1 MTYVQTR
8 LAYRRFVERFGP
20 DDFYNLK
27 EWVDKHLESMVLSE
41 LLSFWR
47 LGGFDVELFS
57 QSSKRISSLL
67 VDANDEEKMDLLQG
81 IERMWSSFYVMQQKY
96 GIALDAGLLLFEMDR
111 YEESKRFLEIAI
123 QEDPDDVVSTLYYCL
138 AICCFEL
145 GMDEEGLSYTRKLL
159 EVEPDHEEALAL
171 VNHFDGD

>member
-1 MTYVQTR
+1 
-8 LAYRRFVERFGP
+8 
-20 DDFYNLK
+20 
-27 EWVDKHLESMVLSE
+27 
-41 LLSFWR
+41 
-47 LGGFDVELFS
+47 
-57 QSSKRISSLL
+57 
-67 VDANDEEKMDLLQG
+67 
-81 IERMWSSFYVMQQKY
+81 MQQKY